1 MSESVNNIINK
12 FEKLSTN
19 NISKKDYKNIKPN
32 LQKITKKLTEII
44 NAIAGQ
50 KGATF
55 TPEQKRGL
63 ISALVK
69 SISNDYIVLPEKAKT
84 NMLNTNGNLTKKL
97 IEKIKSK
104 IKDYINICTL
114 LKKKDFA
121 LGSINNTDDF
131 ISNIQESINTDFLKI
146 KLKTFLGVTK
156 EDKMEKLI
164 ELITSNNKNNK
175 SEGTS
180 LIFTLVTRMAQI
192 NKTTNNSNTLY
203 YDIISN
209 QFISD
214 ICELIDLCTVT
225 KKSNSGTI
233 VNVEYIIDDNT
244 SIAGN
249 GALILHIENQEKL
262 NKIIQK
268 VVNYRTQVTES

>member
-1 MSESVNNIINK
+1 MSVNNAITN
-12 FEKLSTN
+12 FEKISTN
-19 NISKKDYKNIKPN
+19 EISNLEYNNITSI
-32 LQKITKKLTEII
+32 LQKITQKLTEII
-44 NAIAGQ
+44 NDIAKE

-55 TPEQKRGL
+55 TPEEKRGL
-63 ISALVK
+63 ISVLVK
-69 SISNDYIVLPEKAKT
+69 SISNDYVVVPKNAKK

-114 LKKKDFA
+114 LNKKGFA
-121 LGSINNTDDF
+121 LGSINNADDF
-131 ISNIQESINTDFLKI
+131 INTIEESINTDFLKI

-164 ELITSNNKNNK
+164 EFLNAKNSKNRKNN
-175 SEGTS
+175 SEGKGLIFS
-180 LIFTLVTRMAQI
+180 LITRMAQI
-192 NKTTNNSNTLY
+192 NKPTNNSNTLY

-214 ICELIDLCTVT
+214 ICELIDLCTIT
-225 KKSNSGTI
+225 KKNQQL
-233 VNVEYIIDDNT
+233 VRVEYTFDKTSSGNVDARTILNNSNQII
-244 SIAGN
+244 
-249 GALILHIENQEKL
+249 L

-268 VVNYRTQVTES
+268 VVNYKTQYTES